1 MRPPHLLGWEIGSAP
16 PRLCASAP
24 PRLSAGRKI
33 PNLVAGQ
40 ILR

>member
-16 PRLCASAP
+16 PRLRARVS
-24 PRLSAGRKI
+24 SAGRKI
-33 PNLVAGQ
+33 PNLIAGQ